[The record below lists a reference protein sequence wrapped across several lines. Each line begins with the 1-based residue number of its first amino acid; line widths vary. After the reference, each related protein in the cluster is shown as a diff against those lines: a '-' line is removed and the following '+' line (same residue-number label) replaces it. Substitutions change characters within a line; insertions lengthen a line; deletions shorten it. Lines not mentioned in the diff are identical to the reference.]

1 MSFVPLNELQE
12 LSGRK
17 RPSRICR
24 WLAEH
29 EWVFE
34 EGADGL
40 PKVDRRYYDKRMT
53 GGVDERP
60 VNINLDALEAI
71 CAPKVQK

>member
-1 MSFVPLNELQE
+1 MSFVPLSELQE
-12 LSGRK
+12 LAGRK
-17 RPSRICR
+17 RPSHICR

-53 GGVDERP
+53 SGLDERP
-60 VNINLDALEAI
+60 QGINEDALKAI
-71 CAPKVQK
+71 CGPKIQK

>member
-1 MSFVPLNELQE
+1 MSFVPLQE
-12 LSGRK
+12 LKELTGRK
-17 RPSRICR
+17 QPSRICR

-53 GGVDERP
+53 AGLTDVQP
-60 VNINLDALEAI
+60 TINEDALKAI